1 MSVILRKFACV
12 CVFVCV
18 SVCVCEIVRVCVCV
32 CKFVHLCVCDCMC
45 MCSCTR
51 YVSWLCPYVIDVPK
65 MGGKCPRKVG
75 SYCYKICNK
84 VFSGASLAKLSLTQ
98 ERAAE
103 SHSIKYMSDT
113 THTHTHTHTHTY
125 THTCTH
131 TQEESQLLEAINQ
144 FEASGQAKSSG
155 RDHSKLQAAKKELLH
170 QRWQRQQQRQ
180 QHEQQQQEQQEQEI
194 SDGTTYGLPSSG
206 SLPHIASLPPY
217 SEAMQ
222 GLDDILVCVGWLHV
236 GCVCVLGRV
245 CVCVGWLRV
254 GCVCVLGGVYGGWLR
269 VGCVGWCVWWV
280 VVCRLCV
287 LGGVCVG
294 WLRVGCVCWVVVCV
308 VYEGLH
314 SERQEC

>member
-113 THTHTHTHTHTY
+113 THTHTHTHTY

-254 GCVCVLGGVYGGWLR
+254 GCVC
-269 VGCVGWCVWWV
+269 
-280 VVCRLCV
+280 
-287 LGGVCVG
+287 
-294 WLRVGCVCWVVVCV
+294 WVVVCV

>member
-113 THTHTHTHTHTY
+113 THTHTHTHTHIHTHMH
-125 THTCTH
+125 THTGRISAARSY
-131 TQEESQLLEAINQ
+131 QPIRGKWPSQVIWPRS
-144 FEASGQAKSSG
+144 F
-155 RDHSKLQAAKKELLH
+155 QAASRKE
-170 QRWQRQQQRQ
+170 
-180 QHEQQQQEQQEQEI
+180 
-194 SDGTTYGLPSSG
+194 GAPAPTMAAAAAAT
-206 SLPHIASLPPY
+206 A
-217 SEAMQ
+217 A
-222 GLDDILVCVGWLHV
+222 
-236 GCVCVLGRV
+236 
-245 CVCVGWLRV
+245 
-254 GCVCVLGGVYGGWLR
+254 
-269 VGCVGWCVWWV
+269 
-280 VVCRLCV
+280 
-287 LGGVCVG
+287 
-294 WLRVGCVCWVVVCV
+294 
-308 VYEGLH
+308 
-314 SERQEC
+314 